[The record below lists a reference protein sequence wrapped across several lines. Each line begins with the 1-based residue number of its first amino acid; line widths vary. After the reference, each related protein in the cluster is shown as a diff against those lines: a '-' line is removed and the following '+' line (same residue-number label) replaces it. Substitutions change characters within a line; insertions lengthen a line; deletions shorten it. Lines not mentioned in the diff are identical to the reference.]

1 MVSMTADRPIGQ
13 WNDAHLLRKD
23 VECNLTSEAI
33 CRCAEHGQLH
43 LIVAVSG
50 LSFICLNSL
59 LDTPKQVVE
68 V

>member
-1 MVSMTADRPIGQ
+1 MT
-13 WNDAHLLRKD
+13 
-23 VECNLTSEAI
+23 LTCCGRTSNEDLTPEAI
-33 CRCAEHGQLH
+33 CRWAEQGQLH

-68 V
+68 G

>member
-1 MVSMTADRPIGQ
+1 MT
-13 WNDAHLLRKD
+13 
-23 VECNLTSEAI
+23 LTYYGRTLIEDLTPEAM
-33 CRCAEHGQLH
+33 CRCEKHGQLH
-43 LIVAVSG
+43 LLVAVSG